1 MHRAA
6 ILLSAVLVTSAC
18 GGDSDSPSS
27 PTPVQNTPPQPPAP
41 LWSAAGTGNDVLNK
55 PASATRLR
63 ITGSFTGTGSNFIV
77 WCGSSLLVNE
87 IIGTRYPSTSY
98 SGTHA
103 TPNCTQIE
111 IRNSTGVA
119 WTMTEVR

>member
-1 MHRAA
+1 MRRAA
-6 ILLSAVLVTSAC
+6 ILLSACLFISC
-18 GGDSDSPSS
+18 SGGDSPTS
-27 PTPVQNTPPQPPAP
+27 PTSTPNTSSPAP
-41 LWSAAGTGNDVLNK
+41 LWSVAGTGNDVLAK
-55 PASATRLR
+55 PLSVAVVR
-63 ITGSFTGTGSNFIV
+63 ITGSFAGTGSNFII

-111 IRNSTGVA
+111 VRNSTGVA